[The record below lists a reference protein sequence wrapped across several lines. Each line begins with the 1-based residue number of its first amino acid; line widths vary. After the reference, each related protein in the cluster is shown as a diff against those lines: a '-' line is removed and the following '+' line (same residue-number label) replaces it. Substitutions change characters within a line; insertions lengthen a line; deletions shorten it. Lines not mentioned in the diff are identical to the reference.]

1 MNEFREPK
9 FADDGK
15 RLYFSTSPIAP
26 KPTKDTLTP
35 DDEKVKMDVWS
46 WTDSR
51 LQPMQQRRLKE
62 EKERGF
68 LAFYDL
74 PSGKITPLANREV
87 PTVAFD
93 EKTTTRYL
101 LGLSDL
107 PYQVQA
113 SWDPGHTDLYLI
125 DTQTGEKKRIA
136 NDILASEPKLSP
148 EGKYAFWFDERDSLW
163 RAWSVADGKR
173 IDLTRGLPSKFFDE
187 EHDTPN
193 LPGSYGS
200 AGWTTGDRYLWLYD
214 RYDIWQIDPTG
225 REKALEPDGGLG
237 T

>member
-1 MNEFREPK
+1 
-9 FADDGK
+9 
-15 RLYFSTSPIAP
+15 
-26 KPTKDTLTP
+26 
-35 DDEKVKMDVWS
+35 
-46 WTDSR
+46 
-51 LQPMQQRRLKE
+51 
-62 EKERGF
+62 
-68 LAFYDL
+68 
-74 PSGKITPLANREV
+74 LANREV

-93 EKTTTRYL
+93 EKVPTRYL

-125 DTQTGEKKRIA
+125 DTQTGDKKRIA
-136 NDILASEPKLSP
+136 NDVMASSPKLSP
-148 EGKYAFWFDERDSLW
+148 AGKYAYWFDERDSLW
-163 RAWSVADGKR
+163 RAWAIADGKR
-173 IDLTRGLPSKFFDE
+173 IDFDPRSAQQIFDE

-225 REKALEPDGGLG
+225 REKPLKPNGRMGPKKQN
-237 T
+237 